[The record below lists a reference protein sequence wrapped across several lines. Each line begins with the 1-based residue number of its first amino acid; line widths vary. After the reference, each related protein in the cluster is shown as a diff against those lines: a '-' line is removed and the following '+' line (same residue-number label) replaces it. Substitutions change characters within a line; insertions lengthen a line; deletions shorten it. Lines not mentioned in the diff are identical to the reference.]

1 MPKSIISRETPIV
14 KAKEASEEPSATV
27 ELSEADPPATE
38 DSKDVMQ
45 LSAETVSSDLNGLEA
60 STETD
65 AAPPRTETAAARP
78 PLAHIRRRTY
88 VDLKCPSHT
97 ILITALKGVC
107 GISVVEGYDKGRKFN
122 IQSLSQREAA
132 ASEQREVEVEST
144 ETK

>member
-78 PLAHIRRRTY
+78 PLA
-88 VDLKCPSHT
+88 LKCPSHT